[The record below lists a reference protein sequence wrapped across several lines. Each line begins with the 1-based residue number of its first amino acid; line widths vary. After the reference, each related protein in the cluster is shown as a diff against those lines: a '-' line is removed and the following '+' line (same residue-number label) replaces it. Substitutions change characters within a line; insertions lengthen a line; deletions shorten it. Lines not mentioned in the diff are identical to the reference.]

1 MYFSLVKCESG
12 WTLLAHTRKCY
23 RSSETQVV
31 RSAAVSACRSWKRD
45 AVLAK
50 IPDKKTN
57 DFVLGFVNF
66 RSWISLEKK
75 GSYWYWADGSRAS
88 YLYWGGGGPSGDG
101 NYAELCRNTDWTPGV
116 WNDLAGH
123 HRRGYVCEYTP

>member
-1 MYFSLVKCESG
+1 M
-12 WTLLAHTRKCY
+12 
-23 RSSETQVV
+23 
-31 RSAAVSACRSWKRD
+31 SACRSWKRD

-101 NYAELCRNTDWTPGV
+101 NYAELCRNTDWTPGM